1 MPRLSPPSSR
11 VSAARRT
18 RGFTLLEVV
27 MAFSILA
34 IGMTLSMRIATT
46 AIRQAQQA
54 SEQTVVALH
63 AQNLLD
69 AAGLDEPLAP
79 GESSGEFDDD
89 YRWVLTVQPYE
100 IASESLPAG
109 IDGLSMPVELLE
121 LDLRVEWE
129 RGGQRREARFS
140 TLRAMLPNQ
149 LR

>member
-1 MPRLSPPSSR
+1 MPRLSPSTHRPTAPRR
-11 VSAARRT
+11 V

-54 SEQTVVALH
+54 AEHTTVALH

-69 AAGLDEPLAP
+69 AAGLDEPLTP
-79 GESSGEFDDD
+79 GEASGEFDDD
-89 YRWVLTVQPYE
+89 YRWFLSVQPYE
-100 IASESLPAG
+100 IASEAIPAG
-109 IDGLSMPVELLE
+109 MDGLSMPVELLE
-121 LDLRVEWE
+121 LDLLVEWE

-140 TLRAMLPNQ
+140 TLRAMLRNQ
-149 LR
+149 VQ